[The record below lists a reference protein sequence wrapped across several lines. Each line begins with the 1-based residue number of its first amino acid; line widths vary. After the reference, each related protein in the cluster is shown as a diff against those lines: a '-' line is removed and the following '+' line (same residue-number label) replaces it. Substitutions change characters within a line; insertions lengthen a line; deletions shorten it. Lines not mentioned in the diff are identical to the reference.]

1 MKYLYQN
8 INNSIYIFNDFKI
21 LITLFKIYIFPI
33 IYSIGLYF
41 LTIFI
46 ISIIPIIISV
56 SLLWII
62 ENVKIFKKSTLL
74 VGLKNIFHIFDI
86 LITTITCKYSVM
98 LLCDLIK
105 INNINNNNNNN
116 QIIINSNQIN
126 EYIIISIPFFISII
140 TILILIYKLKL
151 ILLLKPIK
159 INQNNNNNNNN
170 LSFFK
175 KTIKFKS
182 KQWMIYIFIF
192 LSFIFFRLFHNCFIF
207 AQNKIGV
214 TSKLLCKSF
223 DNLSPT
229 LTNEIIYLGYYGNN
243 ALLFI
248 IYLVLTTTLNK
259 INQNISK
266 KIKFINKID

>member
-1 MKYLYQN
+1 MKYLYQK
-8 INNSIYIFNDFKI
+8 INNNNNIFNDFKI

-41 LTIFI
+41 LTVFI
-46 ISIIPIIISV
+46 ISIIPIVISI

-62 ENVKIFKKSTLL
+62 ENVGIFKKSTLL
-74 VGLKNIFHIFDI
+74 VGLKNIFHIIDI
-86 LITTITCKYSVM
+86 LITTITCKYCVM

-105 INNINNNNNNN
+105 ININNF
-116 QIIINSNQIN
+116 QIIFNNQIN
-126 EYIIISIPFFISII
+126 EIIIILIPFFISIL

-151 ILLLKPIK
+151 ILFLNPIK
-159 INQNNNNNNNN
+159 INQNNNNNN

-182 KQWMIYIFIF
+182 KQWMVYIFIF
-192 LSFIFFRLFHNCFIF
+192 SSFIFFKLFHNCFLF
-207 AQNKIGV
+207 SQNKIGG
-214 TSKLLCKSF
+214 TSKLLCNSF

-229 LTNEIIYLGYYGNN
+229 LTNEVIYFGYYGNN

-266 KIKFINKID
+266 KIKFINKTD